1 MNENTSKLVRDLN
14 HVPGII
20 AGFGLSIAAAQ
31 RALNLD
37 YLEGVERIV
46 ALAARVCGEAQP
58 AGFEN
63 LVRHLIQAA
72 APSRYQFSE
81 TTLTVR
87 LDLAQSMNISGEGS
101 LGLGWGAAVVN
112 AAFAAAYGYDYR
124 AAAECRCVLHAVPPD
139 PNMFQALLH
148 RARELGE
155 RTVTLPDSAESAI
168 LEKLLGA
175 PAPEAKQK

>member
-1 MNENTSKLVRDLN
+1 MNDTTSRLVRDLN

-31 RALNLD
+31 RALNID
-37 YLEGVERIV
+37 YLEGIERIA
-46 ALAARVCGEAQP
+46 ALAARVSGEMKP
-58 AGFEN
+58 AGFED
-63 LVRHLIQAA
+63 LVRHLLHSA

-87 LDLAQSMNISGEGS
+87 LDLAQSMNMAGEAGF
-101 LGLGWGAAVVN
+101 GIGWGAAVVN

-139 PNMFQALLH
+139 PNVFQTLLN
-148 RARELGE
+148 RARQMGE
-155 RTVTLPDSAESAI
+155 AAIATPPQAEGAI
-168 LEKLLGA
+168 LERLLGA
-175 PAPEAKQK
+175 PAPGTKQE